1 MEQFTL
7 FNRIE
12 ISHPQQQVF
21 QELQS
26 VINAELNKHLT
37 KMVESTVNFCN
48 NRIGPWKNHIEYL
61 ERRLNEADKLLTGG
75 EEIMNLNQIEIN
87 DLQRQLNKYSTK
99 IENQRKTLVDQQCA
113 LINKSKQIEKLEANY
128 QAVVLSLKEQN
139 NKILTQEEDLK
150 VYTKTTTD
158 LTLEIAELR
167 RQNDHWISEIRRIS
181 DEQVRTKQNY
191 EERLSDQGK
200 MKDQY
205 YSAYLLEI
213 KKNDSLHIEAQ
224 KQATVHQSQLY
235 DRAKEIERLKNEKT
249 IIKSELEQVKLQ
261 PKETEVPAAS
271 NDLNIRKYKLIL
283 DEKESKIQEYLKIIN
298 EKDAK
303 IWLQKLCCPVCLT
316 DLDENEEML
325 VFYACGHRACS
336 KCFDDFP
343 ETNLAGTPHKQ
354 CPICKAGII
363 RSVVLAD
370 T

>member
-1 MEQFTL
+1 
-7 FNRIE
+7 
-12 ISHPQQQVF
+12 
-21 QELQS
+21 
-26 VINAELNKHLT
+26 
-37 KMVESTVNFCN
+37 
-48 NRIGPWKNHIEYL
+48 
-61 ERRLNEADKLLTGG
+61 
-75 EEIMNLNQIEIN
+75 MNLNQIEIN

-150 VYTKTTTD
+150 VYKKTTTD

-213 KKNDSLHIEAQ
+213 KKNDSLHIELQ
-224 KQATVHQSQLY
+224 KQATEHQSKLY
-235 DRAKEIERLKNEKT
+235 DSAKRIELLKN
-249 IIKSELEQVKLQ
+249 ELEQVKIQ
-261 PKETEVPAAS
+261 PRKTGLPAAS
-271 NDLNIRKYKLIL
+271 SDLNNQELKLLL
-283 DEKESKIQEYLKIIN
+283 DEKESKIKEYLKMIN
-298 EKDAK
+298 EKDAQ
-303 IWLQKLCCPVCLT
+303 ILSLNPCCPVCLT
-316 DLDENEEML
+316 DLDENDEML
-325 VFYACGHRACS
+325 VFYPCGHRSCS
-336 KCFDDFP
+336 ECFD
-343 ETNLAGTPHKQ
+343 ELSWTNTAGTPHK
-354 CPICKAGII
+354 CCTFCNVGIM
-363 RSVVLAD
+363 RSVALAD